1 MEEELQESRLE
12 ALHEEMAETE
22 VQYTLPHQRTKTPLL
37 SINTKKVLKQNLDLS
52 VCHTVDKVGPK
63 TNMEHTVRTSN

>member
-37 SINTKKVLKQNLDLS
+37 SINTKKVLKQNLDFQ
-52 VCHTVDKVGPK
+52 VGPK
-63 TNMEHTVRTSN
+63 TNTEHTVRISN

>member
-37 SINTKKVLKQNLDLS
+37 SINTKKVLKQNLDFQ
-52 VCHTVDKVGPK
+52 VGPK
-63 TNMEHTVRTSN
+63 ANMEHTVRTSN